1 MNQEK
6 LFSLLKNHI
15 PAPAVEYCFNLWTNY
30 RFEFKLRKA
39 RITKVGDFTFRSGQ
53 IPRITVNSD
62 LHPYSFL
69 ITYVHEVAHLEA
81 HSIFGHRVEA
91 HGEQWKKTFQQLM
104 SPVLSEEIFPVELL
118 SVLRRHMANP
128 KASSFSDSELTAALR
143 KFDKSQSAVIL
154 LSQLP
159 EGSVFGLNGRWFK
172 KGKLKRTRV
181 MCREV
186 NTKRDYLVPLDAPG
200 SGAQLSLAM

>member
-1 MNQEK
+1 MTQDK
-6 LFSLLKNHI
+6 VFTTLQQHI
-15 PAPAVEYCFNLWTNY
+15 PASAVEYCFNLWLKY
-30 RFEFKLRKA
+30 KFVFKLRKA
-39 RITKVGDFTFRSGQ
+39 RITKAGDFTFRSGQ
-53 IPRITVNSD
+53 TPRITVNSD
-62 LHPYSFL
+62 LHPHSFL

-91 HGEQWKKTFQQLM
+91 HGDQWKKTFQQLM
-104 SPVLSEEIFPVELL
+104 IPVLTAEIFPPRLL
-118 SVLRRHMANP
+118 AVLKRHMTNP

-143 KFDKSQSAVIL
+143 KFDGNQASVIL

-159 EGSVFGLNGRWFK
+159 EGSVFGLHGRWFK

-186 NTKRDYLVPLDAPG
+186 NTKRDYLVPVDAPV
-200 SGAQLSLAM
+200 SGAQLSLIM

>member
-1 MNQEK
+1 MIQNKVLSTLQK
-6 LFSLLKNHI
+6 HI
-15 PAPAVEYCFNLWTNY
+15 PEQAVEYCFNLWLKY
-30 RFEFKLRKA
+30 KFVFKLRKA

-53 IPRITVNSD
+53 TPQITVNAD

-91 HGEQWKKTFQQLM
+91 HGDEWKKTFQQLM
-104 SPVLSEEIFPVELL
+104 LPVLSEEIFPDDLL
-118 SVLRRHMANP
+118 SVLKRHMANP

-143 KFDKSQSAVIL
+143 KFDKNQASIIL

-159 EGSVFGLNGRWFK
+159 EGSVFGLHGRWFK
-172 KGKLKRTRV
+172 KGKQKRTRV

-186 NTKRDYLVPLDAPG
+186 NTKRD
-200 SGAQLSLAM
+200 

>member
-6 LFSLLKNHI
+6 LLSLLKNHI

-30 RFEFKLRKA
+30 RFAFKLRKA
-39 RITKVGDFTFRSGQ
+39 RITKVGDFTFRTGKT
-53 IPRITVNSD
+53 PRITVNAD

-69 ITYVHEVAHLEA
+69 ITYIHEVAHLEV
-81 HSIFGHRVEA
+81 HTVFGHRVEA
-91 HGEQWKKTFQQLM
+91 HGDQWKKSFQHLM
-104 SPVLSEEIFPVELL
+104 IPVLTEEIFPPVILG
-118 SVLRRHMANP
+118 VLKRHMANP

-143 KFDKSQSAVIL
+143 KFDHNQNTVIL
-154 LSQLP
+154 LSQIP
-159 EGSVFGLNGRWFK
+159 EGSVFGLHGRWFK

-186 NTKRDYLVPLDAPG
+186 NTKRDYLVPIDAPV
-200 SGAQLSLAM
+200 SGAQLSLIM

>member
-1 MNQEK
+1 MNQDK
-6 LFSLLKNHI
+6 VFSTLQHHI
-15 PAPAVEYCFNLWTNY
+15 PASAVEYCFNLWLKYKFVFT
-30 RFEFKLRKA
+30 LRKA

-186 NTKRDYLVPLDAPG
+186 NTKRDYLVPLDAPV

>member
-1 MNQEK
+1 VIQNKVLSTLQQ
-6 LFSLLKNHI
+6 HI
-15 PAPAVEYCFNLWTNY
+15 PEPAVEYCFNLWLKY
-30 RFEFKLRKA
+30 RFVFKLRKA
-39 RITKVGDFTFRSGQ
+39 RITKVGDFTFRSGH

-81 HSIFGHRVEA
+81 HTIFGHHVEA
-91 HGEQWKKTFQQLM
+91 HGEEWKKTFQQLM
-104 SPVLSEEIFPVELL
+104 VPVLTDEIFPIDLL
-118 SVLRRHMANP
+118 NVLNRHMANP

-143 KFDKSQSAVIL
+143 KFDKNQASVIL

-159 EGSVFGLNGRWFK
+159 EGSVFGLHGRWFK

-186 NTKRDYLVPLDAPG
+186 NTKRNYLVPLDAPV
-200 SGAQLSLAM
+200 SGAQLSLTM

>member
-1 MNQEK
+1 M
-6 LFSLLKNHI
+6 L
-15 PAPAVEYCFNLWTNY
+15 
-30 RFEFKLRKA
+30 
-39 RITKVGDFTFRSGQ
+39 FRS
-53 IPRITVNSD
+53 
-62 LHPYSFL
+62 
-69 ITYVHEVAHLEA
+69 EA

-186 NTKRDYLVPLDAPG
+186 NTKRDYLVPLDAPV

>member
-1 MNQEK
+1 MNQDNV
-6 LFSLLKNHI
+6 LSILQQHI
-15 PAPAVEYCFNLWTNY
+15 PAQAVEYCFNFWLKY
-30 RFEFKLRKA
+30 KFVFKLRKA

-53 IPRITVNSD
+53 TPRITVNSD

-91 HGEQWKKTFQQLM
+91 HGEEWKKTFQQMMMPILFD
-104 SPVLSEEIFPVELL
+104 EIFPSKLL
-118 SVLRRHMANP
+118 AVLKRHMANP

-143 KFDKSQSAVIL
+143 IYDGNQASIVL
-154 LSQLP
+154 LSQIP
-159 EGSVFGLNGRWFK
+159 EGSVFGLHGRWFK

-186 NTKRDYLVPLDAPG
+186 NTKRDYLVPLDAPV
-200 SGAQLSLAM
+200 SGAQSSLTM

>member
-1 MNQEK
+1 VIQNKVLSILQQ
-6 LFSLLKNHI
+6 HI
-15 PAPAVEYCFNLWTNY
+15 PEPAIEYCFNLWLKY
-30 RFEFKLRKA
+30 KFVFKLRKA

-53 IPRITVNSD
+53 TPRITVNSD

-81 HSIFGHRVEA
+81 HSIFGHGVEA

-104 SPVLSEEIFPVELL
+104 SPLLSDEIFPPNLL
-118 SVLRRHMANP
+118 TVLKRHMANP

-143 KFDKSQSAVIL
+143 AFDKNQSAVIL

-159 EGSVFGLNGRWFK
+159 EGSVFGLHGRWFK
-172 KGKLKRTRV
+172 KGKIKRTRV

-186 NTKRDYLVPLDAPG
+186 NTKRDYLVPIDAPV
-200 SGAQLSLAM
+200 SGAQLSLTM

>member
-1 MNQEK
+1 MNQDK
-6 LFSLLKNHI
+6 VLSTLQYHI
-15 PAPAVEYCFNLWTNY
+15 PASAVEYCFNLWLKY
-30 RFEFKLRKA
+30 KFVFKLRKA

-53 IPRITVNSD
+53 TPRITVNSD

-91 HGEQWKKTFQQLM
+91 HGEEWRKTFQQLM
-104 SPVLSEEIFPVELL
+104 MPILSDEVFPSDLLTVLK
-118 SVLRRHMANP
+118 RHMANP

-143 KFDKSQSAVIL
+143 MYDQNQATVVL
-154 LSQLP
+154 LSQIP
-159 EGSVFGLNGRWFK
+159 EGSVFGLHGRWFK

-186 NTKRDYLVPLDAPG
+186 NTKRDYLVPLDAPV
-200 SGAQLSLAM
+200 SGAQLSLTM

>member
-1 MNQEK
+1 MNQDK
-6 LFSLLKNHI
+6 VLSTIQQHI
-15 PAPAVEYCFNLWTNY
+15 PAPAVEFCFSLWLKY
-30 RFEFKLRKA
+30 KFVFKLRKA

-53 IPRITVNSD
+53 TPRITVNSD

-91 HGEQWKKTFQQLM
+91 HGEEWKKTFQQLM
-104 SPVLSEEIFPVELL
+104 MPILSDEVFPPDLLTVLK
-118 SVLRRHMANP
+118 RHMIQP

-143 KFDKSQSAVIL
+143 MYDRNKAAVVL
-154 LSQLP
+154 LSQIP
-159 EGSVFGLNGRWFK
+159 EGSVFGLHGRWFK

-186 NTKRDYLVPLDAPG
+186 NTKRDYLVPVDAPV
-200 SGAQLSLAM
+200 SGAQLSLIM

>member
-1 MNQEK
+1 MIQNKVLSILQQ
-6 LFSLLKNHI
+6 HI
-15 PAPAVEYCFNLWTNY
+15 PESAVEYCFNLWLKY
-30 RFEFKLRKA
+30 KFVFKLRKA

-53 IPRITVNSD
+53 TPRITVNSD

-81 HSIFGHRVEA
+81 HAIFGHRVEA

-104 SPVLSEEIFPVELL
+104 SPVLSEEVFPKDLL
-118 SVLRRHMANP
+118 IILRRHMVNP
-128 KASSFSDSELTAALR
+128 KASSYSDSELTAALR
-143 KFDKSQSAVIL
+143 KFDRNQASIIL

-159 EGSVFGLNGRWFK
+159 EGSVFGLHGRWFK

-186 NTKRDYLVPLDAPG
+186 DTKRDYLVPIDAPV
-200 SGAQLSLAM
+200 SGAQLSLTI